1 LVERFWGP
9 AASQIRFFHHT
20 RVDVAGKPMIL
31 ARSGFSL
38 QGGYELYYEGLN
50 GGDELWDTL
59 MLAGAD
65 LDIKAGA
72 PSQAERVEGGLL
84 SYLSDIT
91 SGMTPFEA
99 GLGHFCHLDK
109 VPDCLA
115 LDALRE
121 KSEPKRQVRPITID
135 GDLLPPMTRFWK
147 VTDVN
152 GAEVGRISSTARAF
166 TFDINIAIGLIDRS
180 HWDAG
185 TELLVHTPVDV
196 RSARIISE
204 FPGRKLRK

>member
-1 LVERFWGP
+1 
-9 AASQIRFFHHT
+9 
-20 RVDVAGKPMIL
+20 
-31 ARSGFSL
+31 
-38 QGGYELYYEGLN
+38 
-50 GGDELWDTL
+50 
-59 MLAGAD
+59 
-65 LDIKAGA
+65 
-72 PSQAERVEGGLL
+72 
-84 SYLSDIT
+84 
-91 SGMTPFEA
+91 
-99 GLGHFCHLDK
+99 
-109 VPDCLA
+109 
-115 LDALRE
+115 
-121 KSEPKRQVRPITID
+121 VRPITID